1 MRTGRP
7 VAKIEMSAE
16 VAGILEGYTQR
27 RKTAQALALRARI
40 VLGCAAG
47 LSNKAVAARER
58 VATQTVGKWRRRFA
72 EHGSTDCSTS
82 RGLGCRAKST
92 MQGRKR
98 HRADI
103 GKPTAG
109 RHALE
114 HPQHGPALWHLDV
127 ERRADLACL
136 WAAAAPAGELQAVY

>member
-7 VAKIEMSAE
+7 VAKIALSAE
-16 VAGILEGYTQR
+16 GAGILEGYTQR
-27 RKTAQALALRARI
+27 RKTAQALALRAHR
-40 VLGCAAG
+40 VGLCLGAEQQSG
-47 LSNKAVAARER
+47 SVARTGDRTDGRE
-58 VATQTVGKWRRRFA
+58 VASA
-72 EHGSTDCSTS
+72 
-82 RGLGCRAKST
+82 LCRARPRRT
-92 MQGRKR
+92 ARRAAAWGAAQNRRCQGRKR